1 MPNEA
6 KEDLRFGF
14 GENWARYLTIIS
26 QERIDEAVA
35 SLQKLLGPDL
45 RGKTFLDIGS
55 GSGLFSLAARKL
67 GARIH
72 SFDFDQNSVAC
83 TAELK
88 RRFFPD
94 DSTWQ
99 IERGSILDNEYLNRL
114 GQFDIV
120 YSWGVLHHTGDM
132 WGAIRNAASLIH
144 PGGTLAIGIYNFKSG
159 RRGTITWQKLKR
171 WYCAAPKW
179 QKATWEHMYI
189 GWSLLHLL
197 LVGRNP
203 MTIIR
208 EYKTKRGMSW
218 FRDVTDWLGG
228 YPYEAATPGE
238 ILEFVRSQFGF
249 VLIKQNIKCDL
260 GVSEFVFGSLRR

>member
-1 MPNEA
+1 MPTEIN
-6 KEDLRFGF
+6 EDLRFGF
-14 GENWARYLTIIS
+14 GENWARYLKVIS
-26 QERIDEAVA
+26 QERIEEAVA
-35 SLQKLLGPDL
+35 SLQRLLGSNL
-45 RGKTFLDIGS
+45 AGKTFIDIGS
-55 GSGLFSLAARKL
+55 GSGLFSLSACKL
-67 GARIH
+67 GATVF
-72 SFDFDQNSVAC
+72 SFDFDQQSVAS

-88 RRFFPD
+88 RRFSPD
-94 DSTWQ
+94 NTTWQ
-99 IERGSILDNEYLNRL
+99 IERGSILDKEYLQPL

-132 WGAIRNAASLIH
+132 WGAISNAASLVQ
-144 PGGTLAIGIYNFKSG
+144 PGGTFAIGIYNFKGG
-159 RRGTITWQKLKR
+159 RRGTLTWQKLKR

-179 QKATWEHMYI
+179 KKTTWEYTYI
-189 GWSLLHLL
+189 AWSLFYLL

-203 MTIIR
+203 VTVIR

-249 VLIKQNIKCDL
+249 VLVKQNINCDL